1 MKSTLH
7 LLAVAVI
14 LVFSSC
20 QKGVDWTG
28 VTLPSSGGGT
38 PGTGGGGGS
47 SNGDLLVKA
56 ISVNTTTNDSTT
68 ATYSWNSAKK
78 LTRYTTVGK
87 ASGFTV
93 GGDYQI
99 TRGTDG
105 RIQKIF
111 SIPVTGGFPGMSIDS
126 IVYDV
131 VYQGTT
137 TKLQYVLTSTYSSL
151 MDTYDSTVYTYNA
164 SNRVEKKETYREA
177 FIGTTMDL
185 VGRETYTY
193 DGSGNIISV
202 SNLSADPVTG
212 LLVPAGSTTLT
223 YATQKAPF
231 TVGEEAFIFLAPENY
246 SLVSLKKK
254 IQTGTAGGGSTGITM
269 TADATIQQSNS
280 FGRPTKMSVSITPT
294 PPGYT
299 ANMWFY
305 YQ

>member
-7 LLAVAVI
+7 LLAIAVI

-28 VTLPSSGGGT
+28 VTLPSTGGGT
-38 PGTGGGGGS
+38 PGTGGGS
-47 SNGDLLVKA
+47 SNGDLLVKG
-56 ISVNTTTNDSTT
+56 ISVNTVTNDTT
-68 ATYSWNSAKK
+68 TVTYSWNSAKK
-78 LTRYTTVGK
+78 LTRYTSVGK
-87 ASGFTV
+87 ASGFAV

-105 RIQKIF
+105 RIQRIF
-111 SIPVTGGFPGMSIDS
+111 SIPVTGSIPGMSIDS
-126 IVYDV
+126 IVYNV

-137 TKLQYVLTSTYSSL
+137 TKLQYVLTSSYSSF
-151 MDTYDSTVYTYNA
+151 MDTYDSTVYIYNA
-164 SNRVEKKETYREA
+164 SNRVEKKETYRESL
-177 FIGTTMDL
+177 IGTTMDL

-202 SNLSADPVTG
+202 SNLSTDPVTG
-212 LLVPAGSTTLT
+212 LLVPAGSVTIT
-223 YATQKAPF
+223 YTTQKAPF
-231 TVGEEAFIFLAPENY
+231 TVGEEAFIFLAPENN
-246 SLVSLKKK
+246 SQVCLKKK
-254 IQTGTAGGGSTGITM
+254 IQSGTAGGGATSFTM

-280 FGRPTKMSVSITPT
+280 FGRPTKMTVSITPT

-299 ANMWFY
+299 SNMFFY